1 MNENLNPIYQIRY
14 IPAHLVTLFITRPDG
29 TVEINTKESIR
40 HVTFSTGSQTFQS
53 TSKQTKSGELY
64 TSAVSTSLR
73 KTINESGQMI
83 FFIRFCDGTVLVMG
97 SPEIPILINS
107 THTDQVRSFQL
118 DYESPNPL
126 PKLTNFESLFN
137 GL

>member
-1 MNENLNPIYQIRY
+1 MNQNLNPIYQIRY
-14 IPAHLVTLFITRPDG
+14 IPAHLVTLFITRPEG

-64 TSAVSTSLR
+64 TSSVSTSLR
-73 KTINESGQMI
+73 KMINESGQMI

-97 SPEIPILINS
+97 SPEIPVLINS

-126 PKLTNFESLFN
+126 LKLTNSESLFN

>member
-1 MNENLNPIYQIRY
+1 MNQNLNPIYQIRY
-14 IPAHLVTLFITRPDG
+14 IPAHLVTLFITRPEG

-64 TSAVSTSLR
+64 TSSVSTSLR

-97 SPEIPILINS
+97 SPEIPVLINS
-107 THTDQVRSFQL
+107 THTDQVRSLQL

-126 PKLTNFESLFN
+126 LKLTNSESLFN